1 MQARTGIKVIG
12 LAAALAAILVIAGC
26 GGSSAS
32 SNASS
37 PPGQATSSPKA
48 APVASPSQQAT
59 GRAAGALTGE
69 AASAS
74 AGDIPDN
81 QVFLTLHDKALGFSM
96 KYPEGWA
103 RKATGET
110 LTIQDKNNI
119 VHVSVQNAPAPT
131 TGLVRQELELLK
143 QQTPSLRAGAPN
155 DTTVSGRPAIKV
167 TYTTVSAPNPVTGK
181 SVTLIV
187 DRYYFWNGQQVAILD
202 LGTPKGV
209 DNVDAYRLMSESFAW
224 K

>member
-1 MQARTGIKVIG
+1 
-12 LAAALAAILVIAGC
+12 
-26 GGSSAS
+26 
-32 SNASS
+32 
-37 PPGQATSSPKA
+37 
-48 APVASPSQQAT
+48 
-59 GRAAGALTGE
+59 
-69 AASAS
+69 
-74 AGDIPDN
+74 
-81 QVFLTLHDKALGFSM
+81 M

-103 RKATGET
+103 RKTTGET

-131 TGLVRQELELLK
+131 TGLVRQELESLK

-167 TYTTVSAPNPVTGK
+167 TYTTVSAPNSVTGK

-209 DNVDAYRLMSESFAW
+209 DNVDAYRLISESFRW
-224 K
+224 LQ